1 MSGKSRSSS
10 NDSDGAPRSAA
21 SKRGITSSDR
31 LLRELVAG
39 GDVRISKVTI
49 AHGDLKVSVVTDYAV
64 SQPLIFG
71 RPNADVR
78 TEVVPNT
85 RIDVDESEGGV
96 VELSD
101 HNTVAD
107 LLRALNRIKASTRD
121 IIAILQGIK
130 AAGALHGELIIQ

>member
-1 MSGKSRSSS
+1 MKTPVVIVAVCGALSSVAACGS
-10 NDSDGAPRSAA
+10 KEAAPAPKAA
-21 SKRGITSSDR
+21 EAPVNPLEISVGDQLRGRVKTGT
-31 LLRELVAG
+31 A
-39 GDVRISKVTI
+39 TW
-49 AHGDLKVSVVTDYAV
+49 
-64 SQPLIFG
+64 
-71 RPNADVR
+71 ADVALSQS
-78 TEVVPNT
+78 VAA